1 MNLQKTCNSEE
12 LSLSEK
18 LQFID
23 KVIEDYMYDDH
34 SLIQILHVTQNM
46 FGYLPMELQS
56 HIAQKLDVPLSRVS
70 GVVSFYK
77 LFTTTQKG
85 KYIIKVCLGTA
96 CYVRGGKRL
105 IDRFEQLLSIKLG
118 ETSDDQRYTLELTRC
133 MGACGL
139 APAIE
144 INGVVHMQ
152 VNPDR
157 LIDLLD
163 ELE

>member
-1 MNLQKTCNSEE
+1 MNQQPSIHCED
-12 LSLSEK
+12 LSEVEK
-18 LQFID
+18 LKFVD
-23 KVIEDYMYDDH
+23 EVIKDYNYDEH
-34 SLIQILHVTQNM
+34 SLIQILHVAQTIYG
-46 FGYLPMELQS
+46 FLPMSLQE
-56 HIAQKLDVPLSRVS
+56 HIASGLNIPLSRVS
-70 GVVSFYK
+70 GVVSFYT
-77 LFTTTQKG
+77 LFSTTQKG
-85 KYIIKVCLGTA
+85 KYVIKVCLGTA

-105 IDRFEQLLSIKLG
+105 IERLEKLLNLKLG
-118 ETSDDQRYTLELTRC
+118 ETSEDQKYTLELTRC

-163 ELE
+163 ALE